1 MMPCLLSRLLPQTWL
16 QMSQR
21 QNNPAVLVLNV
32 YILGLAS
39 RFLILQY
46 RGLIVYETN
55 LKLNVFRVADTS
67 NANIFFLATGLISM
81 TMKIKGE

>member
-1 MMPCLLSRLLPQTWL
+1 MTPCLLSRLLPQTWL

-21 QNNPAVLVLNV
+21 ENNPAALVLTVFNSS
-32 YILGLAS
+32 LAS

-55 LKLNVFRVADTS
+55 FKLNVFRVADTS
-67 NANIFFLATGLISM
+67 NADIFFLATGLISM
-81 TMKIKGE
+81 SMKIKGE